1 MKENVPL
8 MIEFLFGES
17 APTAHRIASER
28 LLLWSQAFDAWLVEL
43 RQRYSS
49 SRPKTAVA
57 AWRSLLHAQR
67 KPPWELLPA
76 DMAQHIAWMEAQ
88 GYTPGTISGSLRVLS
103 DFYRWCA
110 ERELEPRLTNPVEDV
125 SIPKARRYAQANLL
139 SRAEL
144 QALLGI
150 LARDESPVGRRDHA
164 FFLAR
169 LSMGIPLEDLRRLQW
184 GQIMDGEDALV
195 QGRLHYD
202 IPCEV
207 RQAILAYLGASGR
220 LAGMQA
226 GMSVFAPQADSVKDA
241 MGSRATDWRADRSIS
256 YNQLL
261 KSLKLYGG
269 LVKIPTEKLNLNVLR
284 YTAIRLRLDQ
294 GASLEQ
300 MRAFIGSRLHP
311 LRLAS
316 LLRYLPPLPEGDPQA
331 EQLDNQAMPPNRQ
344 PKLLQLGDGVTH
356 GLYARRQP
364 SEAVNAMMALDI
376 QGMDEELEM
385 LQILL
390 DGLMERFERDP
401 SAQDVIHLVDAY
413 SQACV
418 KMAGLEKAVR
428 ELGKEKGNPRSRNFR
443 GQPDTAP
450 LEIEARREFEAIQQ
464 EKRAGKRGPA
474 ETIASLRVMLRK
486 TFTLALEDQDDAR
499 YIDHVG
505 IYGTV
510 CKRMLKLMRLGGDE
524 EKQFEEYKLE
534 VLNDVLTQLFAEG
547 FMK

>member
-1 MKENVPL
+1 MQENVPL
-8 MIEFLFGES
+8 LIEFLFPDS

-28 LLLWSQAFDAWLVEL
+28 LLLWSQAFDYWLAGL
-43 RQRYSS
+43 RERYSP
-49 SRPKTAVA
+49 SRRKTAVA
-57 AWRSLLHAQR
+57 AWRRLLHAQR

-88 GYTPGTISGSLRVLS
+88 GYAPGTIAVSFRILS

-125 SIPKARRYAQANLL
+125 SKPKARRYAQANLL
-139 SRAEL
+139 SRVEL

-169 LSMGIPLEDLRRLQW
+169 LYMGTPLEDLRRLQW

-195 QGRLHYD
+195 EGRLHHA
-202 IPCEV
+202 IPGEV
-207 RQAILAYLGASGR
+207 HEAILAYLGASGR

-241 MGSRATDWRADRSIS
+241 MGSRAMDWRADRYIS
-256 YNQLL
+256 YNQIL
-261 KSLKLYGG
+261 KSLKKYGG
-269 LVKIPTEKLNLNVLR
+269 LVKIPSEKLNLNVLR

-294 GASLEQ
+294 GASLDQ
-300 MRAFIGSRLHP
+300 MRAFMGSRLPPH
-311 LRLAS
+311 RLAS

-331 EQLDNQAMPPNRQ
+331 GELDNQALPPNRQ
-344 PKLLQLGDGVTH
+344 PKLLQLGDGITH
-356 GLYARRQP
+356 GLYARSQP
-364 SEAVNAMMALDI
+364 SEAVTAMLALDI

-385 LQILL
+385 WQILA

-418 KMAGLEKAVR
+418 KMAWLEKAVR
-428 ELGKEKGNPRSRNFR
+428 ELDKEKVNPRSRNYPE
-443 GQPDTAP
+443 QPVMTP
-450 LEIEARREFEAIQQ
+450 FEIEARQAFKAMQR
-464 EKRAGKRGPA
+464 EKRAGKREPTEA
-474 ETIASLRVMLRK
+474 IAGFRVMLRK
-486 TFTLALEDQDDAR
+486 IFTLALEDQDDAQ
-499 YIDHVG
+499 YIYHVE

-510 CKRMLKLMRLGGDE
+510 CQRLLKLLRLGRDDE
-524 EKQFEEYKLE
+524 GQFEEYLWDT
-534 VLNDVLTQLFAEG
+534 LNDVLTRLSAEG

>member
-8 MIEFLFGES
+8 MIEFLFPDS

-28 LLLWSQAFDAWLVEL
+28 LLLWSQAFDAWLAGL
-43 RQRYSS
+43 RERYSP
-49 SRPKTAVA
+49 SRRKTAVA
-57 AWRSLLHAQR
+57 AWRRLLHARR
-67 KPPWELLPA
+67 KPPWELLPD
-76 DMAQHIAWMEAQ
+76 DMAQHIAWMQAQ
-88 GYTPGTISGSLRVLS
+88 GYAPGTIAVSLRVLS

-139 SRAEL
+139 SRVEL
-144 QALLGI
+144 RALLGI

-169 LSMGIPLEDLRRLQW
+169 LYMGIPLEDLRRLQW

-195 QGRLHYD
+195 EGRLHHHV
-202 IPCEV
+202 PAEVCE
-207 RQAILAYLGASGR
+207 AILAYLGASGR
-220 LAGMQA
+220 LAGMQP

-241 MGSRATDWRADRSIS
+241 MGSRAMDWRADRYIS
-256 YNQLL
+256 YNQIL
-261 KSLKLYGG
+261 KSLKKYGG
-269 LVKIPTEKLNLNVLR
+269 LVKIPSEKLNLNVLR

-300 MRAFIGSRLHP
+300 MRTFMGSRLLPH
-311 LRLAS
+311 RLAS
-316 LLRYLPPLPEGDPQA
+316 LLRNLPPLPEDGPQA
-331 EQLDNQAMPPNRQ
+331 GEVEIQALPPNRQ
-344 PKLLQLGDGVTH
+344 PKLLQLGDGITH

-364 SEAVNAMMALDI
+364 SEAVMAILALGI
-376 QGMDEELEM
+376 QGMDEELERW
-385 LQILL
+385 QILV

-418 KMAGLEKAVR
+418 KRAGLEKAVR

-450 LEIEARREFEAIQQ
+450 LEIEARREFEAIQR

-474 ETIASLRVMLRK
+474 ETIAGFRVMLRYI
-486 TFTLALEDQDDAR
+486 FAQACEDQNDAQ
-499 YIDHVG
+499 YIYHVG

-510 CKRMLKLMRLGGDE
+510 CQRMLWQMRLEGDE
-524 EKQFEEYKLE
+524 EKQFEEYKFE
-534 VLNDVLTQLFAEG
+534 VLNQVLTELRAEG
-547 FMK
+547 FMR